1 MLLLSLSEGA
11 GSGVVEVVSPTKAE
25 GLEVSGSRKGGD
37 FSCCYQGFKLCELA
51 SPIPFHWR
59 IFSLQA
65 FPRLFPAFQSCTQ
78 HKNALS

>member
-37 FSCCYQGFKLCELA
+37 FSCCYKGFKLCELA
-51 SPIPFHWR
+51 RPIPFHWR

-65 FPRLFPAFQSCTQ
+65 FPMLYPAFQS
-78 HKNALS
+78 